1 MFQTFIEVRPNNLN
15 FKLFKQSFA
24 QIMSQGYKSEIENI
38 YDTFPRTLGLPVL
51 MMMMNKA

>member
-1 MFQTFIEVRPNNLN
+1 MFPTFIEVRPNNLN
-15 FKLFKQSFA
+15 FKLLKQSFA